1 MTAIC
6 LVVFV
11 SQPEPRADIASP
23 FRCRQPCEDDEHEMA
38 SEDSHSLLLMS
49 VKFLNILILPL
60 ALFQIKIIPSPSP
73 FIFFTQPYL
82 SWGACTE
89 FYRFFKFM
97 F

>member
-6 LVVFV
+6 PRVFV
-11 SQPEPRADIASP
+11 SQPEPGADIAL
-23 FRCRQPCEDDEHEMA
+23 REDDEPDMA
-38 SEDSHSLLLMS
+38 SEDSHSLLLMA
-49 VKFLNILILPL
+49 VKFLSILILPL

-89 FYRFFKFM
+89 FHRFFKFM